1 MSHFILTSLKIPA
14 LDVLCDAMVSW
25 VIVKHKV
32 VKVLQRQ
39 QEEVKGAVY
48 LKHIA
53 EQVFQC

>member
-14 LDVLCDAMVSW
+14 LDVLCDVMVSW

-48 LKHIA
+48 LKHVA